1 MCYHM
6 VIVKL
11 AMKTVVNKI
20 NTNEIIIIID
30 SIVKI
35 YDVHLRTNLLTTTK
49 LVQKALLNQYFATNC
64 YRLVKNMNTK

>member
-35 YDVHLRTNLLTTTK
+35 YDVHLRTNLLTTNYI
-49 LVQKALLNQYFATNC
+49 AA
-64 YRLVKNMNTK
+64 R